1 MSKPLVS
8 VVIPAYKH
16 EAYIAQAIDSVL
28 SSSVDLEL
36 LVRDDASPD
45 GTWRVIDS
53 YQDER
58 LHKSRN
64 ETNLG
69 AHTTLNALLDQARGE
84 YLTILNSDDRFLP
97 GRLEQ
102 CVALVRDGG
111 VDLVGTDVR
120 LIDAGGEVVTD
131 HWWVDAFGALK
142 QVWHDT
148 QDWAATLLAGNVFMT
163 TSNFFFSR
171 ELWSKVR
178 PYSDHRYVHDY
189 DFLLRAVAGGARLRW
204 VDEPLLDYRLHGSN
218 TIREN
223 PLNANLEASSL
234 LREMLPALLQ
244 LPGDLS
250 ARVKHLNN
258 QWGRIEKYEVEILK
272 DVHLQEKTA
281 LMQTL
286 ERISGEGKVL
296 FEKNQTLL
304 QELTSQQALQALLAS
319 REQAL
324 ASVQDKLAS
333 HQRSQQLRDVELHRL
348 RSTSLLG
355 RLKQVARRV
364 RASAGTVRTLWRVAR
379 QGRSH
384 ATPLRVATFSALRK
398 VVAERGDQVRVLSFD
413 VFDTLLAR
421 CVEPPDLLI
430 RRTAQ
435 LLAQRLDMP
444 GQAMELLA
452 QRELVERE
460 LREVARVGGDD
471 HECHH
476 DEIIERWVRR
486 VCPSRSTQA
495 QNELIEFVQAAEL
508 DLERKALSAKPNA
521 RLFLEW
527 ARAKGLRIIAISD
540 MYLAQRQVAQLL
552 DELGYR
558 GLIDEV
564 YVSSEKR
571 LAKYSGRLFEHVLR
585 DEGLTPE
592 SVMHVGD
599 NFHSDGL
606 SPCRLGVQG
615 VFLDEKHERVRRRR
629 QTVSSR
635 MAAHG
640 GIWPGRALAEIV
652 GERLRL
658 DDRAKKEDVYFQYGL
673 EVLGPVFSTFTQGL
687 LERVQRDRPDRVY
700 FLARDGYLF
709 MKLYEAVAGA
719 HPEALP
725 PAHYTYV
732 SRHVAARAAVSGGLT
747 HDQALIALYNPKQQ
761 GLTSVLKTYGLPVA
775 EFEAMAKTH
784 GLLDMAEP
792 IADWHDARLKAFLA
806 DPDVK
811 GRIAEHGRTAQEV
824 LRTYFEQAG
833 FFSGQRVAVVDIGW
847 NATIQHYLEQS
858 FATDG
863 AYPDVV
869 GYYFAYMHNLH
880 QRPLKHGSIEGLMQD
895 RRRHNPQER
904 APSDFEELFEQGAR
918 ALHATT
924 VGYQSTNGTIEPV
937 LKSDDAPDRQAEIR
951 CNPAIEAMQ
960 QGVLLHFEHFMA
972 AQKLTGFSFDEL
984 KPYAMGLMERA
995 VVYPT
1000 PDEVDAITRLA
1011 HTEDFGHSH
1020 VLDLSAGNVGWMD
1033 FLSIGRLRGK
1043 LLKLP
1048 WRYAPFARFR
1058 SQLPAALARLES
1070 LRVAKNRGY

>member
-16 EAYIAQAIDSVL
+16 EAYVAQAIDSVL

-45 GTWRVIDS
+45 GTWRVIDGF
-53 YQDER
+53 QDAR

-102 CVALVRDGG
+102 CVALVSGG
-111 VDLVGTDVR
+111 DVDLVGTDVR
-120 LIDAGGEVVTD
+120 LIDADGEVVTD

-142 QVWHDT
+142 QVWYET
-148 QDWAATLLAGNVFMT
+148 QDWPATLLAGNVFMT

-189 DFLLRAVAGGARLRW
+189 DFLLRAVAGGARLKW

-244 LPGDLS
+244 LPGDLT

-258 QWGRIEKYEVEILK
+258 QWRRIEKYEVEILK

-286 ERISGEGKVL
+286 EGISGEEKVMI
-296 FEKNQTLL
+296 EKNQKLQ
-304 QELTSQQALQALLAS
+304 QELLAQQALLAS

-324 ASVQDKLAS
+324 ANAQDKLAS
-333 HQRSQQLRDVELHRL
+333 HQRSQQLREVELHRL
-348 RSTSLLG
+348 RSRSMLG
-355 RLKQVARRV
+355 RFKQVARRA
-364 RASAGTVRTLWRVAR
+364 RASAGA
-379 QGRSH
+379 
-384 ATPLRVATFSALRK
+384 
-398 VVAERGDQVRVLSFD
+398 VRVLSFD
-413 VFDTLLAR
+413 VFDTLVAR
-421 CVEPPDLLI
+421 CVEPPDFLI

-444 GQAMELLA
+444 SQADELLA

-460 LREVARVGGDD
+460 LREAASIDGND

-476 DEIIERWVRR
+476 DELIACWVRR
-486 VCPSRSTQA
+486 VCPSRSPQA
-495 QNELIEFVQAAEL
+495 QIELIQFVQATEE

-521 RLFLEW
+521 KLFLEW

-558 GLIDEV
+558 GLIDKV

-599 NFHSDGL
+599 NFHSDAL

-629 QTVSSR
+629 QTVSSA
-635 MAAHG
+635 MAARG
-640 GIWPGRALAEIV
+640 GIWPGRALAEVV

-658 DDRAKKEDVYFQYGL
+658 DDRAKKEDRYFQYGL

-687 LERVQRDRPDRVY
+687 LERVQRDRPDRIY

-709 MKLYEAVAGA
+709 MKLYEVVAGS

-732 SRHVAARAAVSGGLT
+732 SRHVAARAAVSDGLS
-747 HDQALIALYNPKQQ
+747 HDQALMALYNPKQQ

-784 GLLDMAEP
+784 GLVDMTEP

-833 FFSGQRVAVVDIGW
+833 FFRGQRVAPTRTWWG
-847 NATIQHYLEQS
+847 TTLR
-858 FATDG
+858 TCTT
-863 AYPDVV
+863 
-869 GYYFAYMHNLH
+869 
-880 QRPLKHGSIEGLMQD
+880 SI
-895 RRRHNPQER
+895 R
-904 APSDFEELFEQGAR
+904 
-918 ALHATT
+918 
-924 VGYQSTNGTIEPV
+924 
-937 LKSDDAPDRQAEIR
+937 
-951 CNPAIEAMQ
+951 
-960 QGVLLHFEHFMA
+960 
-972 AQKLTGFSFDEL
+972 
-984 KPYAMGLMERA
+984 
-995 VVYPT
+995 
-1000 PDEVDAITRLA
+1000 
-1011 HTEDFGHSH
+1011 
-1020 VLDLSAGNVGWMD
+1020 
-1033 FLSIGRLRGK
+1033 GR
-1043 LLKLP
+1043 
-1048 WRYAPFARFR
+1048 
-1058 SQLPAALARLES
+1058 
-1070 LRVAKNRGY
+1070 

>member
-16 EAYIAQAIDSVL
+16 EAYVAQAIDSVL

-45 GTWRVIDS
+45 GTWRVIDGF
-53 YQDER
+53 QDAR

-102 CVALVRDGG
+102 CVALVSGG
-111 VDLVGTDVR
+111 DVDLVGTDVR
-120 LIDAGGEVVTD
+120 LIDADGEVVTD

-142 QVWHDT
+142 QVWYET
-148 QDWAATLLAGNVFMT
+148 QDWPATLLAGNVFMT

-189 DFLLRAVAGGARLRW
+189 DFLLRAVAGGARLKW

-244 LPGDLS
+244 LPGDLT

-258 QWGRIEKYEVEILK
+258 QWRRIEKYEVEILK

-286 ERISGEGKVL
+286 EGISGEEKVMI
-296 FEKNQTLL
+296 EKNQKLQ
-304 QELTSQQALQALLAS
+304 QELLAQQALLAS

-324 ASVQDKLAS
+324 ANAQDKLAS
-333 HQRSQQLRDVELHRL
+333 HQRSQQLREVELHRL
-348 RSTSLLG
+348 RSRSMLG
-355 RLKQVARRV
+355 RFKQVARRA
-364 RASAGTVRTLWRVAR
+364 RASAGAVRTLWRVAR
-379 QGRSH
+379 QARSH
-384 ATPLRVATFSALRK
+384 ATPLRAAGFSALRK
-398 VVAERGDQVRVLSFD
+398 VVVERGDQVRVLSFD
-413 VFDTLLAR
+413 VFDTLVAR
-421 CVEPPDLLI
+421 CVEPPDFLI

-444 GQAMELLA
+444 SQADELLA

-460 LREVARVGGDD
+460 LREAASIDGND

-476 DEIIERWVRR
+476 DELIACWVRR
-486 VCPSRSTQA
+486 VCPSRSPQA
-495 QNELIEFVQAAEL
+495 QIELIQFVQATEE

-521 RLFLEW
+521 KLFLEW

-558 GLIDEV
+558 GLIDKV

-599 NFHSDGL
+599 NFHSDAL

-629 QTVSSR
+629 QTVSSA
-635 MAAHG
+635 MAARG
-640 GIWPGRALAEIV
+640 GIWPGRALAEVV

-658 DDRAKKEDVYFQYGL
+658 DDRAKKEDRYFQYGL

-687 LERVQRDRPDRVY
+687 LERVQRDRPDRIY

-709 MKLYEAVAGA
+709 MKLYEVVAGS

-732 SRHVAARAAVSGGLT
+732 SRHVAARAAVSDGLS
-747 HDQALIALYNPKQQ
+747 HDQALMALYNPKQQ

-784 GLLDMAEP
+784 GLVDMTEP

-833 FFSGQRVAVVDIGW
+833 FFRGQRVAVVDIGW

-858 FATDG
+858 FAADG

-924 VGYQSTNGTIEPV
+924 VGYQSQNGTIEPV

-960 QGVLLHFEHFMA
+960 QGVLLYFEHFMA

-995 VVYPT
+995 VVYPSL
-1000 PDEVDAITRLA
+1000 DEVDAITRLA

-1033 FLSIGRLRGK
+1033 FLSIGRLRSK

-1058 SQLPAALARLES
+1058 SQLPAAMARLES
-1070 LRVAKNRGY
+1070 LRVAKKRGF